1 MTKGNI
7 KRGKNIFISRLQHAR
22 LSSSTTGWHPPGPD
36 LQELKTKRTPEQLVE
51 SILYPSKLIDKEYV
65 QVTVITDDGKQQT
78 GIRTS
83 ENDKEILLRNL
94 AQPEPV
100 SIQKDNIDEIF
111 ESPISLMPEN
121 LVRQLK
127 NRQEFNDL
135 MRYVLEVRKR

>member
-1 MTKGNI
+1 
-7 KRGKNIFISRLQHAR
+7 
-22 LSSSTTGWHPPGPD
+22 
-36 LQELKTKRTPEQLVE
+36 
-51 SILYPSKLIDKEYV
+51 LIDKEYV
-65 QVTVITDDGKQQT
+65 QVTVITNDGKQQT

-100 SIQKDNIDEIF
+100 SIKKDDIDEIF

-127 NRQEFNDL
+127 NRKEFNDL
-135 MRYVLEVRKR
+135 MRYVLEVRRR

>member
-1 MTKGNI
+1 M
-7 KRGKNIFISRLQHAR
+7 
-22 LSSSTTGWHPPGPD
+22 
-36 LQELKTKRTPEQLVE
+36 
-51 SILYPSKLIDKEYV
+51 

>member
-1 MTKGNI
+1 
-7 KRGKNIFISRLQHAR
+7 
-22 LSSSTTGWHPPGPD
+22 
-36 LQELKTKRTPEQLVE
+36 
-51 SILYPSKLIDKEYV
+51 LIDKDYV
-65 QVTVITDDGKQQT
+65 QVTVITNDGKQQT
-78 GIRTS
+78 GIRES

-94 AQPEPV
+94 AQPKPV
-100 SIQKDNIDEIF
+100 SIQKDDIDEIF

>member
-1 MTKGNI
+1 
-7 KRGKNIFISRLQHAR
+7 
-22 LSSSTTGWHPPGPD
+22 
-36 LQELKTKRTPEQLVE
+36 
-51 SILYPSKLIDKEYV
+51 LIDKDYV
-65 QVTVITDDGKQQT
+65 QVTVITNDGKQQT
-78 GIRTS
+78 GIREA

-94 AQPEPV
+94 AQPKPV
-100 SIQKDNIDEIF
+100 SIQKDDIDEIF

>member
-1 MTKGNI
+1 M
-7 KRGKNIFISRLQHAR
+7 
-22 LSSSTTGWHPPGPD
+22 
-36 LQELKTKRTPEQLVE
+36 
-51 SILYPSKLIDKEYV
+51 

-127 NRQEFNDL
+127 TRQEFNDL